1 MGRQSVWE
9 YLRAV
14 YVRYRRA
21 DRRTKQK
28 MLDEF
33 CANTGYHRKHAL
45 RLLNGPPPGRARAR
59 SAPPARRPTYGQTL
73 VSVLKAIWKAAGY
86 PWSVR
91 LKALIPLWMPWV
103 RKHFRLSAE
112 VERQLLAISARQ
124 IDRRL
129 RPYKVGLKRRVY
141 GGTRPG
147 RLLKHQIPLK
157 VDRWD
162 ARVPGFTEVDLVAHS
177 GNSGEGEF
185 AYTLNVTDVYSGWTE
200 SRALLGRGQAGVVQA
215 LEEIAQALPF
225 RLLGIDTDNGS
236 EFLNWHVGRWC
247 ARRHI
252 QFTRGRPYKKDD
264 NAHIEQKNWTHVRK
278 LMGWERYDTAEAV
291 EAMNDLY
298 RHELRLWMNAFQP
311 SVKLVRK
318 VRVGARLRRVY
329 DAARTPLQR
338 VESSGEGEAE
348 VLAQLQAQQASQDPF
363 ELSRRIEEKLAAIY
377 ELSHRRLSPSGAS
390 LPDRPQTP
398 AGAERHEK
406 RMSVG

>member
-1 MGRQSVWE
+1 MGRQSIWE
-9 YLRAV
+9 YLRSV
-14 YVRYRRA
+14 YTRYRQAAHEMKR
-21 DRRTKQK
+21 K

-33 CANTGYHRKHAL
+33 CANTGYHRKYAL
-45 RLLNGPPPGRARAR
+45 RLLNGPPPGRARPHPNHPAR
-59 SAPPARRPTYGQTL
+59 RRPTYGKEL
-73 VSVLKAIWKAAGY
+73 VSVLKAIWRAADY

-103 RKHFRLSAE
+103 RKHFHLSAE

-129 RPYKVGLKRRVY
+129 RPYKGAAPRRLY

-147 RLLKHQIPLK
+147 RLLKHHIPLR

-162 ARVPGFTEVDLVAHS
+162 ARAPGFTEVDLVAHS

-185 AYTLNVTDVYSGWTE
+185 AYSLNVTDVYSGWTE
-200 SRALLGRGQAGVVQA
+200 SRAVLGRGRAGVVQA

-225 RLLGIDTDNGS
+225 HLLGIDTDNGS

-247 ARRHI
+247 ARRQI

-291 EAMNDLY
+291 EAINDLY
-298 RHELRLWMNAFQP
+298 RHDLRLWMNVFQP

-329 DAARTPLQR
+329 DAARTPFQR
-338 VESSGEGEAE
+338 VQASGEGGAEA
-348 VLAQLQAQQASQDPF
+348 LARLQAQQASLDPF
-363 ELSRRIEEKLAAIY
+363 ELHRRIEEKLAAIY
-377 ELSHRRLSPSGAS
+377 ELAHRSLSPSRGS
-390 LPDRPQTP
+390 LPSQRPT
-398 AGAERHEK
+398 R
-406 RMSVG
+406 

>member
-1 MGRQSVWE
+1 
-9 YLRAV
+9 
-14 YVRYRRA
+14 
-21 DRRTKQK
+21 
-28 MLDEF
+28 
-33 CANTGYHRKHAL
+33 
-45 RLLNGPPPGRARAR
+45 
-59 SAPPARRPTYGQTL
+59 L

-103 RKHFRLSAE
+103 RKHFHLRVE

-129 RPYKVGLKRRVY
+129 RPFKGAAQRRLY

-147 RLLKHQIPLK
+147 RLLKHLIPLK

-162 ARVPGFTEVDLVAHS
+162 ARGPGFTEVDLVAHS

-185 AYTLNVTDVYSGWTE
+185 AYSLNVTDVYSGWTE
-200 SRALLGRGQAGVVQA
+200 SRAVLGRGRAGVVQA

-225 RLLGIDTDNGS
+225 PLLGIDTDNGS

-247 ARRHI
+247 ARRDI

-278 LMGWERYDTAEAV
+278 LMGWERYDTARAV

-298 RHELRLWMNAFQP
+298 RHELRLWMNVFQP

-329 DAARTPLQR
+329 EAARTPLQR
-338 VESSGEGEAE
+338 VQASGEGEAE
-348 VLAQLQAQQASQDPF
+348 ALARLQAQQASLDPF
-363 ELSRRIEEKLAAIY
+363 ELNRRIEEKLGAIY
-377 ELSHRRLSPSGAS
+377 ELAHRRLSPSRAR
-390 LPDRPQTP
+390 LPRRRPT
-398 AGAERHEK
+398 RLDN
-406 RMSVG
+406 

>member
-1 MGRQSVWE
+1 MGRPSIWE

-14 YVRYRRA
+14 YARYRRA
-21 DRRTKQK
+21 DRGTKQK

-33 CANTGYHRKHAL
+33 CANTHYHRKHAL
-45 RLLNGPPPGRARAR
+45 RLLNGPPPGRARPR
-59 SAPPARRPTYGQTL
+59 PAHPGRRRPTYGQEL

-103 RKHFRLSAE
+103 GKHFQPSAE

-129 RPYKVGLKRRVY
+129 RAYKVGYQRRVY

-147 RLLKHQIPLK
+147 RLLKYHVPLK

-162 ARVPGFTEVDLVAHS
+162 ARLPGFTEVDLVAHS

-200 SRALLGRGQAGVVQA
+200 SRAVLGRGQVGVVQA

-247 ARRHI
+247 ARREI

-278 LMGWERYDTAEAV
+278 LLGWERYDTAEAV

-298 RHELRLWMNAFQP
+298 RHELRLGMNVFQP
-311 SVKLVRK
+311 SVKLLRK

-329 DAARTPLQR
+329 DAPQTPLQR
-338 VESSGEGEAE
+338 VQASGEGEAE
-348 VLAQLQAQQASQDPF
+348 ALARLQAQQASLDPF
-363 ELSRRIEEKLAAIY
+363 ELHRRIEEKLEGIY
-377 ELSHRRLSPSGAS
+377 ELAHRRLSPSRGS
-390 LPDRPQTP
+390 LPSQRPT
-398 AGAERHEK
+398 R
-406 RMSVG
+406 

>member
-1 MGRQSVWE
+1 MGRQSKWE
-9 YLRAV
+9 YLWAV
-14 YVRYRRA
+14 HARYGRG

-45 RLLNGPPPGRARAR
+45 RLLNGPPPSGERRRPAH
-59 SAPPARRPTYGQTL
+59 PARRPTYGQAL

-91 LKALIPLWMPWV
+91 LNALIPLWMPWV
-103 RKHFRLSAE
+103 RKHYHLSPE

-129 RPYKVGLKRRVY
+129 RPYKGAARRRLY
-141 GGTRPG
+141 GATRPG
-147 RLLKHQIPLK
+147 RLLKHHIPLR

-162 ARVPGFTEVDLVAHS
+162 ARAPGFTEVDLVAHS

-200 SRALLGRGQAGVVQA
+200 SRAVLGRGQTGVVAA

-247 ARRHI
+247 ARRQI

-278 LMGWERYDTAEAV
+278 LMGWERYDTTQAV

-298 RHELRLWMNAFQP
+298 RHELRLGMNVFQP
-311 SVKLVRK
+311 SVKLIRK

-329 DAARTPLQR
+329 EAAQTPLAR
-338 VESSGEGEAE
+338 VQASGEGEPEALTRLKAE
-348 VLAQLQAQQASQDPF
+348 QVDRDPF
-363 ELSRRIEEKLAAIY
+363 ELHRRIEEKLGAIY
-377 ELSHRRLSPSGAS
+377 ELAHRRLSPSRGS
-390 LPDRPQTP
+390 LPSQRPT
-398 AGAERHEK
+398 R
-406 RMSVG
+406 

>member
-1 MGRQSVWE
+1 
-9 YLRAV
+9 
-14 YVRYRRA
+14 
-21 DRRTKQK
+21 
-28 MLDEF
+28 
-33 CANTGYHRKHAL
+33 
-45 RLLNGPPPGRARAR
+45 
-59 SAPPARRPTYGQTL
+59 L
-73 VSVLKAIWKAAGY
+73 VSVLKAVWKAAGH

-91 LKALIPLWMPWV
+91 LKALLPLWMPWV
-103 RKHFRLSAE
+103 RKHLRLSTE
-112 VERQLLAISARQ
+112 LERQLLAISPRQ

-129 RPYKVGLKRRVY
+129 RAYRVADKKRIY

-147 RLLKHQIPLK
+147 RLLKHHIPLR

-162 ARVPGFTEVDLVAHS
+162 AQLPGFTEVDLVAHS

-200 SRALLGRGQAGVVQA
+200 SRAVLGRGQAGVVEA

-247 ARRHI
+247 ARRQI

-278 LMGWERYDTAEAV
+278 PLGWERYDTTQAV

-298 RHELRLWMNAFQP
+298 RQELCLWMNVFQP
-311 SVKLVRK
+311 SVKLLRK

-329 DAARTPLQR
+329 DTARTPLAR
-338 VESSGEGEAE
+338 VEESRQGQAEA
-348 VLAQLQAQQASQDPF
+348 LTRLRAQQASLDPF
-363 ELSRRIEEKLAAIY
+363 ELDRRIEEKLASIY
-377 ELSHRRLSPSGAS
+377 ELAHRRLSPSRLSFPRG
-390 LPDRPQTP
+390 LPAR
-398 AGAERHEK
+398 GSR
-406 RMSVG
+406 

>member
-1 MGRQSVWE
+1 MGRQSKWE

-14 YVRYRRA
+14 HARYGRG

-45 RLLNGPPPGRARAR
+45 RLLNGPPPGGGRPRPAHA
-59 SAPPARRPTYGQTL
+59 ARRPTYSQAL

-91 LKALIPLWMPWV
+91 LNALIPLWMPWV
-103 RKHFRLSAE
+103 RKHFHLSPE
-112 VERQLLAISARQ
+112 VEHQLLAISARQ

-129 RPYKVGLKRRVY
+129 RPYKGAARRRLY
-141 GGTRPG
+141 GATRPG
-147 RLLKHQIPLK
+147 RLLKHRIPLK

-162 ARVPGFTEVDLVAHS
+162 ARAPGFTEVDLVAHS

-200 SRALLGRGQAGVVQA
+200 SRAVLGRGQRGVVAA

-225 RLLGIDTDNGS
+225 HLLGIDTDNGS

-247 ARRHI
+247 ARRQI

-278 LMGWERYDTAEAV
+278 LMGWERYDTAQAV

-298 RHELRLWMNAFQP
+298 RHELRLGMNVFQP
-311 SVKLVRK
+311 SVKLIRK
-318 VRVGARLRRVY
+318 VRVGARLHRVY
-329 DAARTPLQR
+329 EAAQTPFAR
-338 VESSGEGEAE
+338 VQASGEGEPEALARLKAE
-348 VLAQLQAQQASQDPF
+348 QADVDPF
-363 ELSRRIEEKLAAIY
+363 ELHRRIEEKLGVIY
-377 ELSHRRLSPSGAS
+377 ELALRSLSPSRGS
-390 LPDRPQTP
+390 LPSQRPT
-398 AGAERHEK
+398 R
-406 RMSVG
+406 

>member
-1 MGRQSVWE
+1 MGRQSRWD

-14 YVRYRRA
+14 YARYHRA

-33 CANTGYHRKHAL
+33 CANTRYHRKHAL
-45 RLLNGPPPGRARAR
+45 RLLNGPPPSRERPRPA
-59 SAPPARRPTYGQTL
+59 SPPQRRPTYGRSL
-73 VSVLKAIWKAAGY
+73 VSVLKAIWRTAGY

-103 RKHFRLSAE
+103 RKHFRLSPE
-112 VERQLLAISARQ
+112 VERQMLAISARQ

-129 RPYKVGLKRRVY
+129 KAFKVADQRRVY

-147 RLLKHQIPLK
+147 RLLKHHIPLK

-162 ARVPGFTEVDLVAHS
+162 ARLPGFTEVDLVAHS

-200 SRALLGRGQAGVVQA
+200 SRAVLGRGQKGVAAA
-215 LEEIAQALPF
+215 LEEIAQTLPF

-247 ARRHI
+247 AGRQI

-278 LMGWERYDTAEAV
+278 LLGWERYDTARAV

-298 RHELRLWMNAFQP
+298 GQEWRLWMNVFQP
-311 SVKLVRK
+311 SVKLLRK
-318 VRVGARLRRVY
+318 VRVGARVRRVY
-329 DAARTPLQR
+329 DAARSPLER
-338 VESSGEGEAE
+338 VQQSGEGEVEA
-348 VLAQLQAQQASQDPF
+348 LTQLRTQQANLDPF
-363 ELSRRIEEKLAAIY
+363 ELNGRIEEKLAAIY
-377 ELSHRRLSPSGAS
+377 ELAHRSLSPSRSPIPIA
-390 LPDRPQTP
+390 
-398 AGAERHEK
+398 AGRKK
-406 RMSVG
+406 R

>member
-1 MGRQSVWE
+1 MGRQSIWE
-9 YLRAV
+9 YFRSV
-14 YVRYRRA
+14 YARYRQAARA
-21 DRRTKQK
+21 MKRKI
-28 MLDEF
+28 LDEF
-33 CANTGYHRKHAL
+33 CANTKYNGKYAL
-45 RLLNGPPPGRARAR
+45 RLLNGPPPGRARPHPEHPGR
-59 SAPPARRPTYGQTL
+59 RRPTYGKEL

-103 RKHFRLSAE
+103 RKHFHLRAE

-129 RPYKVGLKRRVY
+129 RPFKGAAQRRLY

-147 RLLKHQIPLK
+147 RLLKHLIPLK

-162 ARVPGFTEVDLVAHS
+162 ARGPGFTEVDLVAHS

-200 SRALLGRGQAGVVQA
+200 SRAVLGRGRAGVVQA
-215 LEEIAQALPF
+215 LEEIAQALPSP
-225 RLLGIDTDNGS
+225 LLGIDTDNGS
-236 EFLNWHVGRWC
+236 ELLNWHVGRWC
-247 ARRHI
+247 ARRQI

-298 RHELRLWMNAFQP
+298 RHELRRWMNVFQP
-311 SVKLVRK
+311 SVKLMRK

-329 DAARTPLQR
+329 DAARTPLAR
-338 VESSGEGEAE
+338 VRACP
-348 VLAQLQAQQASQDPF
+348 QADRVQVARLEELRKSLDPF
-363 ELSRRIEEKLAAIY
+363 QLARTIERKL
-377 ELSHRRLSPSGAS
+377 
-390 LPDRPQTP
+390 
-398 AGAERHEK
+398 ER
-406 RMSVG
+406 VYCLAN